1 VKDGNP
7 CCATS
12 RPSSGQ
18 DCVWSAVR
26 PPLLARG
33 DMEIGAQEMRN
44 TEQTKVADLSAWR
57 LRR

>member
-1 VKDGNP
+1 MGIHVVVLLGPARGRITFGPQSD
-7 CCATS
+7 
-12 RPSSGQ
+12 
-18 DCVWSAVR
+18 